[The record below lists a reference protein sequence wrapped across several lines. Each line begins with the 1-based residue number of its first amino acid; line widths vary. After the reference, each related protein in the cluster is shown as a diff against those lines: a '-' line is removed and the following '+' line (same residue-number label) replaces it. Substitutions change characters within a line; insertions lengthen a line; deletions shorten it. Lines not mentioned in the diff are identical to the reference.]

1 MATSRTE
8 IEDFLAG
15 SLNVD
20 RAAVSTENLFS
31 SGLLD
36 SLAMLQLIGFLE
48 KSSGIR
54 IRAED
59 VTLEN
64 FDTVAGIM
72 RYLESNS

>member
-1 MATSRTE
+1 MATSKTE
-8 IEDFLAG
+8 IEDFLVG
-15 SLNVD
+15 TLNVD
-20 RAAVSTENLFS
+20 RTAVSTEKLFS

-48 KSSGIR
+48 KSSGTR

-64 FDTVAGIM
+64 FDTVPGIL
-72 RYLESNS
+72 RYLESNA

>member
-20 RAAVSTENLFS
+20 RSAVSTENLFS

-48 KSSGIR
+48 KSAGIR